1 MTTHIPYYP
10 DTPLPEDEDEYDM
23 MIVMFRL
30 MGVPQD
36 PDVAAYDWLE
46 IAVHILPLRDK
57 VQPENTDDVNQP
69 SQDLVK
75 GSEKA
80 LTSVP

>member
-36 PDVAAYDWLE
+36 PDVAAYDS
-46 IAVHILPLRDK
+46 
-57 VQPENTDDVNQP
+57 TT
-69 SQDLVK
+69 
-75 GSEKA
+75 
-80 LTSVP
+80 LT